1 MHTASTS
8 AICALK
14 LYQGNN
20 KYNIRQY
27 LAIQVEPSRW
37 TCLHLECLKPE
48 KKVMMHSLCQ
58 TPGGEKGSENISFHT
73 QQQFPLESQK
83 HMQESCYKWLVLGI
97 LLFLLAKYQCHV
109 QRKRFQNYC
118 KGLSKKKP
126 PNYSHT
132 FCTYDYH
139 IVSPHSVFL
148 AQKQF
153 EWHTSTNTT
162 VIFCF
167 FFFLQ
172 VLQSDTSQLKEPC
185 EINHLNVAGPI

>member
-8 AICALK
+8 AVCALK
-14 LYQGNN
+14 LYQGKN
-20 KYNIRQY
+20 KYNVRQY
-27 LAIQVEPSRW
+27 LAIQVEPSTW

-58 TPGGEKGSENISFHT
+58 TPGGEKGWENISFHT

-83 HMQESCYKWLVLGI
+83 HIQKSCYKWLVLGI
-97 LLFLLAKYQCHV
+97 VLFLLAKYQCHV
-109 QRKRFQNYC
+109 QRKHFQNYC

-139 IVSPHSVFL
+139 IVSPFTLFQIQSF
-148 AQKQF
+148 
-153 EWHTSTNTT
+153 WHRNSLNGIPQQTQLSFF
-162 VIFCF
+162 VSF
-167 FFFLQ
+167 FF
-172 VLQSDTSQLKEPC
+172 
-185 EINHLNVAGPI
+185 AGVVE